1 MSTGFAGATTTLP
14 EICPYCGSDAISGTR
29 CLQCRGLVDPL
40 SLQASQNEMG
50 PWTIRTEKGQFLPG
64 CSYQVIVQQISR
76 GRINLNTVLRGP
88 TTRQFWMK
96 AARVPGVAQL
106 LGICHSCNSGVTPGS
121 KSCSNCHVAFVVES
135 SRQMLGLGPVLLV
148 PGQQL
153 DREVVV
159 AGQRLPSVLADS
171 VDLEPVFMEDETPFM
186 PLPRTGTSAAQAPA
200 APRQSRIHIV
210 LVIWAILA
218 TGIAAAI
225 AADSWLELGWGL
237 SKSGQPGQ

>member
-1 MSTGFAGATTTLP
+1 MSTGFVGATTTIP
-14 EICPYCGSDAISGTR
+14 DVCPYCGIDAISGTR

-50 PWTIRTEKGQFLPG
+50 PWTIRSDKGQFLPG
-64 CSYQVIVQQISR
+64 CSYQVIVQQIAK
-76 GRINLNTVLRGP
+76 GRLHLSTVLRGP

-96 AARVPGVAQL
+96 AARTPGVAHL
-106 LGICHSCNSGVTPGS
+106 LGICHSCNSGVVPGS
-121 KSCSNCHVAFVVES
+121 ESCPNCHVGFVIES
-135 SRQMLGLGPVLLV
+135 SRQNLGLGPVLLV

-153 DREVVV
+153 EREVVV

-171 VDLEPVFMEDETPFM
+171 VDLEPVFLEDETPFR
-186 PLPRTGTSAAQAPA
+186 PLPRTEKPVAEAAAQ
-200 APRQSRIHIV
+200 PRTSRIHIV

-218 TGIAAAI
+218 TGVAATI

-237 SKSGQPGQ
+237 SKSGQAK